1 MEDAENAENVRKLSH
16 LIRST
21 GPRKLL
27 VSEIVMDQNGS
38 PICSNSAGHLL
49 PPIQNPGLQQ
59 KEVSDSI
66 SLLKRH
72 HAAGPDD
79 LTLALFKDGDGLLS
93 QCLSSLFGS
102 IWEKETIPDNWGESN
117 FTKGNR
123 SECINHR
130 ASNII
135 RRTLW
140 LFGSEASVSTLM
152 LLSLMLM
159 IITTDVI
166 MRLVDGRNPH
176 KKSSTPYNRLW
187 LVADETS
194 PDWYPTWSHECSL
207 FVGELTEDVDDLAL
221 FNAFKKYPTC
231 RSAKVVMTNGKSRGY
246 GFVRFLTESD
256 MDKALIEMQNYC
268 GLGYKPIRVSL
279 AIPKRYNADGSVAV
293 TTSSSETTSSIVPSG
308 MPDPFTAAVAAAVT
322 GSSAAQAEYYQA
334 YQQYYQ
340 QYYASQYAAQFYGTS
355 SAGEAGTTS
364 SGGLTATA
372 NNLSTTSVSSCVPGE
387 SVVQQHAMLDANAS
401 ELYARALARAQAM
414 CSQEYSPEPYVLSSA
429 FDRPRHVDDLDEVYG
444 FLEASRWHITDPSL
458 GLFVKIHP

>member
-1 MEDAENAENVRKLSH
+1 MSMQNFSNTIWMGDLESYMDEVFIKRTLENL
-16 LIRST
+16 
-21 GPRKLL
+21 G
-27 VSEIVMDQNGS
+27 EIVVSVKVIRNKATGQNMGYGFIEFPNATS
-38 PICSNSAGHLL
+38 ARDCMLKLNGKPIPGVPTKRFKLNHASYGKDNSSN
-49 PPIQNPGLQQ
+49 
-59 KEVSDSI
+59 
-66 SLLKRH
+66 
-72 HAAGPDD
+72 
-79 LTLALFKDGDGLLS
+79 
-93 QCLSSLFGS
+93 
-102 IWEKETIPDNWGESN
+102 
-117 FTKGNR
+117 
-123 SECINHR
+123 
-130 ASNII
+130 
-135 RRTLW
+135 
-140 LFGSEASVSTLM
+140 
-152 LLSLMLM
+152 
-159 IITTDVI
+159 
-166 MRLVDGRNPH
+166 
-176 KKSSTPYNRLW
+176 
-187 LVADETS
+187 
-194 PDWYPTWSHECSL
+194 ECSL

-372 NNLSTTSVSSCVPGE
+372 SNLSTTSVSSCVPGE
-387 SVVQQHAMLDANAS
+387 SVVQQQAMLDANAS